1 MLIKIS
7 TVNRAIVVSTDAL
20 LCSRCLP
27 KRSVSYIL
35 INDINIFLLS
45 GLLQTDQR
53 EHVWHLSC
61 QKMASRPIHPGTNSS
76 LTCDGPVPVMLQETS
91 VLSVIDFGNGEGR
104 FMGWS
109 SSSPSSSLPTAPVA
123 PSYPQWEVNPLLW
136 DEPAKTI
143 KKKRLR
149 VKNIERMNV

>member
-1 MLIKIS
+1 MW
-7 TVNRAIVVSTDAL
+7 AIQTFC
-20 LCSRCLP
+20 LCSLASCTM
-27 KRSVSYIL
+27 SYIQM
-35 INDINIFLLS
+35 NDINIFLLC
-45 GLLQTDQR
+45 GWLQTDQR
-53 EHVWHLSC
+53 EHVWHFSC
-61 QKMASRPIHPGTNSS
+61 QKMASRPMHPGTNSS

-109 SSSPSSSLPTAPVA
+109 LSSPSSSLPTAPVA
-123 PSYPQWEVNPLLW
+123 PNYPQWEVNPLLW